1 MEFGKDYSG
10 DPGEEVD
17 RIKIWMENKARIER
31 HNREFLEAEQIK
43 LFDLIRIVLI
53 EIMFRENIV
62 TPSE

>member
-1 MEFGKDYSG
+1 M
-10 DPGEEVD
+10 
-17 RIKIWMENKARIER
+17 KIWMENKARIER